1 MKISIAMT
9 SYNGA
14 TYLQQQLDSFTR
26 QTRLPD
32 ELVVCDDCSS
42 DDTVKVLKRFQ
53 KTAPFTV
60 HIHCNQENL
69 GFIKNFAQA
78 LSLCSGDLICLSDQ
92 DDIWLEDKL
101 STVEVFF
108 NENPATCLTIN
119 DLFVSDELCQKRF
132 FTKLS
137 NVKALGLSKSAYI
150 AGCATTIRAEFLKI
164 ALPIPSCIRSHDLW
178 LNHLA
183 IFLGARSILRQPL
196 QLYRRHSDSVTT
208 HSIAVNKRI
217 RFPMFSRIKQFGL
230 EDCRD
235 GWRKEIAQRNEFIE
249 RLRSAP
255 LIKNNLQLSQQ
266 HIDNSISQL
275 NKKNTATEKR
285 IELMSSG
292 KIPRIPK
299 IIQLWAQGVY
309 GQFEGWK
316 SAVKDMLR

>member
-1 MKISIAMT
+1 MT
-9 SYNGA
+9 SYNGG
-14 TYLQQQLDSFTR
+14 TYLQQQLDSFTL
-26 QTRLPD
+26 QTRQPD
-32 ELVVCDDCSS
+32 ELVVCDDGST
-42 DDTVKVLKRFQ
+42 DDTVKILKHFQ
-53 KTAPFTV
+53 ETAPFTV

-78 LSLCSGDLICLSDQ
+78 MSLCSGDLICLSDQ
-92 DDIWLEDKL
+92 DDIWLADKL
-101 STVEVFF
+101 SSVEAFF
-108 NENPATCLTIN
+108 NHNPNACVIIN

-137 NVKALGLSKSAYI
+137 NVKALGLSESAYI
-150 AGCATTIRAEFLKI
+150 AGCATTLRVEFLKI
-164 ALPIPSCIRSHDLW
+164 ALPIPACIRSHDLW

-208 HSIAVNKRI
+208 HSTGLNKRI
-217 RFPMFSRIKQFGL
+217 RFPMLSLIKQFGL
-230 EDCRD
+230 EDCRE
-235 GWRKEIAQRNEFIE
+235 GWRKEITQRGEFIQ
-249 RLRSAP
+249 RLRNVP

-266 HIDNSISQL
+266 QIDSSISQL
-275 NKKNTATEKR
+275 SKKNTATEKR

-299 IIQLWAQGVY
+299 IIQLWTQGFY
-309 GQFEGWK
+309 GQFDGWK